1 MDPLTQGLL
10 GGVAAQAVLRKKV
23 TPAATVA
30 GILGGM
36 APDLDV
42 FIRSQANPLLMYE
55 YHRHFTHSL
64 AFIPVGGALV
74 GFLLW
79 LLLRRRP
86 PLGLMLVA
94 AVAGFATHGLLDAC
108 TSYGTMLYWPFS
120 RERVAWDNVFII
132 DPFYTLALLVGLV
145 VSWRQRLGNAAIAA
159 LLLST
164 AYLGLGLVQHHR
176 AAEFQTELARSR
188 GHAVER
194 GRVIPSL
201 GPHLLWRSI
210 YLSDGRLYVDALRVP
225 YAGAKQY
232 WRGGS
237 LPHYSSEALLQDL
250 PPDSTLAGDL
260 RTFAWFTQ
268 GYVAELGVAPL
279 ELGDL
284 RFSTLPQSLQPLWGI
299 RVDPQAPERHVQ
311 RLRFPWR
318 SEDRFEAVWEL
329 LRGRTPGAQDLPAA
343 VGISPH

>member
-10 GGVAAQAVLRKKV
+10 GGVAAQAVLRKRV

-42 FIRSQANPLLMYE
+42 LIRSQANPLLMYE

-79 LLLRRRP
+79 LLLRRKP
-86 PLGLMLVA
+86 PLGLMLIA

-132 DPFYTLALLVGLV
+132 DPFYTFALLVGLV
-145 VSWRQRLGNAAIAA
+145 VSWRRRLGNAAIAA

-164 AYLGLGLVQHHR
+164 AYLGLGIVQHHR
-176 AAEFQTELARSR
+176 AADFQAELARSR

-194 GRVIPSL
+194 SRVIPSL

-237 LPHYSSEALLQDL
+237 LPHYSSEALLQNL

-268 GYVAELGVAPL
+268 GYVAELGGAPL

-299 RVDPQAPERHVQ
+299 RVDPRAPERHVQ

-329 LRGRTPGAQDLPAA
+329 LRGRTPGARDLPAA